1 MVQSKDDLMLSM
13 FPHLKSFTPNPDIHR
28 FIDYLLGKTKRYPAP
43 MVEFIVDEPVMKRIV
58 IDVFQREWVDPGSDR
73 ESQKKYL
80 DNLIFFW
87 HSMGYDMMRFEAA
100 PDYPG
105 SARITTNT
113 VKDSNTTR
121 SWAEESIGAITSWE
135 DFDTYKFPKAE
146 EVDYFAFEY
155 LNDHLPEGMGLALA
169 HGGGLF
175 ERVSWIFS
183 IEKLCYFLYDQP
195 DLVDAVTQKIS
206 EIQLAFYRNIMD
218 FNRLAAIFP
227 GDDMGFRS
235 ATIISPND
243 LRKYFLPFHKQVAG
257 MAHARGVP
265 YFLHSCGNVM
275 KIMPDLIE
283 TVGIDGKHS
292 FEDAIIQVEKFQEMF
307 NGKIAVLGGLDVNF
321 LAKAKQDQ
329 IRNRVRNILEV
340 CESRG
345 RFAIGSGNSIPDYVP
360 IENYLAMVDEAISM
374 KNS

>member
-1 MVQSKDDLMLSM
+1 M
-13 FPHLKSFTPNPDIHR
+13 FPHIKSLIPNPDIHR
-28 FIDYLLGKTKRYPAP
+28 LIDYLLGKVHNCPAP
-43 MVEFIVDEPVMKRIV
+43 MVEFIVDEPVMKRI
-58 IDVFQREWVDPGSDR
+58 ITDVFQREWVDSGPDR

-87 HSMGYDMMRFEAA
+87 HRMGYDMMRFEAA

-105 SARITTNT
+105 SARITSNT
-113 VKDSNTTR
+113 VKDSNATR
-121 SWAEESIGAITSWE
+121 SWAEESIGAITSWR
-135 DFDTYKFPKAE
+135 DFETYKFPKVE
-146 EVDYFAFEY
+146 EVDFFAFEY
-155 LNDHLPEGMGLALA
+155 LNNHLPTGMGLALA

-183 IEKLCYFLYDQP
+183 IEKLCYLLYDQP
-195 DLVDAVTQKIS
+195 DLVGAVSQKIS

-218 FNRLAAIFP
+218 FDRLAAIFP

-243 LRKYFLPFHKQVAG
+243 LQKYFLPVHKQIAG
-257 MAHARGVP
+257 MAHTRGVP

-292 FEDAIIQVEKFQEMF
+292 FEDAIIPVEKFQEMF
-307 NGKIAVLGGLDVNF
+307 SDKIAVLGGMDVNF
-321 LAKAKQDQ
+321 LAKATQDQ
-329 IRNRVRNILEV
+329 IRTRVQNILEV
-340 CESRG
+340 CAPRG

-360 IENYLAMVDEAISM
+360 IENYLAMVDETISM
-374 KNS
+374 KK

>member
-1 MVQSKDDLMLSM
+1 MLSK
-13 FPHLKSFTPNPDIHR
+13 FPHIRTLKPSPDSKSFISN
-28 FIDYLLGKTKRYPAP
+28 LLGKTKNYPAP
-43 MVEFIVDEPVMKRIV
+43 MVEFIVDEPVIKKIITGM
-58 IDVFQREWVDPGSDR
+58 FQREWVNPGSDH

-87 HSMGYDMMRFEAA
+87 FRMGYDMMRYESA
-100 PDYPG
+100 PNYPG
-105 SARITTNT
+105 SAARVTVNT
-113 VKDSNTTR
+113 ASDSNATR

-135 DFDTYKFPKAE
+135 DFEQYKFPKVE
-146 EVDYFAFEY
+146 EVDFFAFEY

-183 IEKLCYFLYDQP
+183 IEKLCYLLYDQP
-195 DLVDAVTQKIS
+195 DLVETVTQKIS

-218 FNRLAAIFP
+218 FDHLSAIFP

-235 ATIISPND
+235 ATIISPAD
-243 LRKYFLPFHKQVAG
+243 LRKYFLPFHKQIAE

-265 YFLHSCGNVM
+265 YFLHSCGNIL

-283 TVGIDGKHS
+283 SVGIDGKHS
-292 FEDAIIQVEKFQEMF
+292 YEDAIIPIEKFQEMF
-307 NGKIAVLGGLDVNF
+307 GDKIAVLGGLDVNF
-321 LAKAKQDQ
+321 LTMATQDQ
-329 IRNRVRNILEV
+329 VRARVRKTTEV
-340 CESRG
+340 CGTRG

-360 IENYLAMVDEAISM
+360 VENYLAMVDEAISM